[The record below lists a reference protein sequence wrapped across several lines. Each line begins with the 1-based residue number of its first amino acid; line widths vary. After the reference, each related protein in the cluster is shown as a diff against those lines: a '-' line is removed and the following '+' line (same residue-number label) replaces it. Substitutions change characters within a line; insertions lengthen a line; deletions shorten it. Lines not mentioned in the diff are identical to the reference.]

1 MFVIYGTGFYG
12 QVDSRG
18 GQHQLTRF
26 FHVYYVP
33 LFPVGTVWATQ
44 RLESG
49 YQGHG
54 VRMSGR
60 SVLAGY
66 ARVWAPL
73 AAVGALV
80 TGSVGGLIAA
90 AGLGALCAW
99 TWTWRSVRD
108 ARGRRRSDLNLLAFG
123 TRCDPL
129 RMPERLA
136 SDLQGPISERWAH
149 VADGS
154 TPEDVARLG
163 AASPAQAVFAY
174 ASLRL
179 AARLAPGEH
188 ARAAL
193 AASERILD
201 AARDV
206 DETVLEGGPYRS
218 LGQPRLPDAPA
229 AAAAGDGAPPA

>member
-33 LFPVGTVWATQ
+33 LIPVGTLWTTQ
-44 RLESG
+44 YVDGG
-49 YQGHG
+49 YRGHP

-66 ARVWAPL
+66 ARVWGPL

-80 TGSVGGLIAA
+80 TASVGGLVAA
-90 AGLGALCAW
+90 AALGALCAW
-99 TWTWRSVRD
+99 TWTWRSLRD
-108 ARGRRRSDLNLLAFG
+108 PRERRRSDLNLLAFG

-129 RMPERLA
+129 RMPGHLA
-136 SDLQGPISERWAH
+136 SDLQQPIAERWAL

-201 AARDV
+201 AAKDV
-206 DETVLEGGPYRS
+206 DETALEGGPYRAS
-218 LGQPRLPDAPA
+218 GQPRLPEPA
-229 AAAAGDGAPPA
+229 SATGESSPPA